1 MNSISH
7 EDYSVWVHLINKKE
21 TNLEM
26 KKIALFLSDFV
37 VYFFLVS
44 YQSFGSW
51 VQIVQPI
58 VFKSFPCFVTTS
70 ETNLETDNIIV

>member
-37 VYFFLVS
+37 VYFFFGIFPEFLGVEYKLYNPLYLKVS
-44 YQSFGSW
+44 HA
-51 VQIVQPI
+51 
-58 VFKSFPCFVTTS
+58 
-70 ETNLETDNIIV
+70 L